1 MRRLFVAILLSGLI
15 ALVIASPSGAQEY
28 DHDCADFLSQSE
40 AQRYFFD
47 HGGAPKNNVDRLDSD
62 GDGWAC
68 EFNDPPYFSG
78 FSATQVNE
86 HINDENIDDVG
97 NGTDDA
103 DHDAD
108 DVPASELPKSG
119 TGGYLSKNAVS
130 LSPLMLLGSA
140 AVLGAT
146 LVAGGLRVRRSLR

>member
-1 MRRLFVAILLSGLI
+1 MRRRLVATML
-15 ALVIASPSGAQEY
+15 AAVIASVLAAPVGAQDEY
-28 DHDCADFLSQSE
+28 DCADFLSQAE
-40 AQRYFFD
+40 AQQYFFD
-47 HGGAPKNNVDRLDSD
+47 RGGAPTRNVDGLDSD

-78 FSATQVNE
+78 FSASQVNE
-86 HINDENIDDVG
+86 HVNDENLDEVVNGNVDD
-97 NGTDDA
+97 DED
-103 DHDAD
+103 D

-119 TGGYLSKNAVS
+119 TGGYLSTDAFS
-130 LSPLMLLGSA
+130 LSPLMLLGAA